1 VIKSIEAYNYK
12 LCQIRN
18 MARSRHVVYNTD
30 MRVTIRHKDIEMT
43 DSLREHIERKIVEP
57 VGKRLK
63 REVASDA
70 PILDIEAARI
80 SHHHHKGMVFC
91 VSASLT
97 IGTKLIRA
105 EAVNAEIYAACDRLK
120 DELLREIVGYKTK
133 PQSLL
138 KRGARMAKQYLRL
151 NPAAWLRRGT
161 REREEG
167 R

>member
-1 VIKSIEAYNYK
+1 
-12 LCQIRN
+12 
-18 MARSRHVVYNTD
+18 MALLRHVLYNIH

-63 REVASDA
+63 REASSDA

-91 VSASLT
+91 VSTSLT
-97 IGTKLIRA
+97 LGTTLIRA
-105 EAVNAEIYAACDRLK
+105 EAVDAEIYTACDRLK
-120 DELLREIVGYKTK
+120 DELIREITAYKTK
-133 PQSLL
+133 PLSLL
-138 KRGARMAKQYLRL
+138 KRGARMAKQYLRI
-151 NPAAWLRRGT
+151 NPAAWLRRGS
-161 REREEG
+161 RERDEG

>member
-1 VIKSIEAYNYK
+1 
-12 LCQIRN
+12 
-18 MARSRHVVYNTD
+18 MALTRHVLYNTG
-30 MRVTIRHKDIEMT
+30 MRVTIRHKDINLT
-43 DSLREHIERKIVEP
+43 DSLREYITQKIVEP

-63 REVASDA
+63 REASSDA

-105 EAVNAEIYAACDRLK
+105 EAVDAEIYAACDRLK
-120 DELLREIVGYKTK
+120 DELIREITVFKTK
-133 PQSLL
+133 PHSLL
-138 KRGARMAKQYLRL
+138 KRGARMAKQYLRI
-151 NPAAWLRRGT
+151 NPAAWLRRGS
-161 REREEG
+161 RERDEG